1 MGRFEELL
9 LIFAIGLLLFGPNK
23 LTDLAKALG
32 SSLNEFKKAANPEGN
47 QPAPATAQPVYV
59 QAAHTPARRR
69 RRAPV
74 AKKKAKASR

>member
-32 SSLNEFKKAANPEGN
+32 SSLNEFKKAANPDA
-47 QPAPATAQPVYV
+47 QTAQPA
-59 QAAHTPARRR
+59 QATAVHSAPS
-69 RRAPV
+69 RAPRARKAAV
-74 AKKKAKASR
+74 AKKTSKSKRA

>member
-47 QPAPATAQPVYV
+47 TQPAPATAHPVYV
-59 QAAHTPARRR
+59 QAAKAPARR

>member
-47 QPAPATAQPVYV
+47 QPAPAAAQPVYA
-59 QAAHTPARRR
+59 QAAKAPARR

>member
-32 SSLNEFKKAANPEGN
+32 SSLNEFKKAANPDA
-47 QPAPATAQPVYV
+47 QPAQATAVHSAPS
-59 QAAHTPARRR
+59 
-69 RRAPV
+69 RAPRARKAAV
-74 AKKKAKASR
+74 AKKTSKSKRA

>member
-47 QPAPATAQPVYV
+47 AQPTTAQPVYV
-59 QAAHTPARRR
+59 QAAKAPVRR
-69 RRAPV
+69 RRASV

>member
-47 QPAPATAQPVYV
+47 QPAPASANPVYV
-59 QAAHTPARRR
+59 QAAAPARRR

>member
-32 SSLNEFKKAANPEGN
+32 SSLSEFKKAANPEGQN
-47 QPAPATAQPVYV
+47 TQPTTANQPVYA
-59 QAAHTPARRR
+59 QAKAPARRR
-69 RRAPV
+69 KLA
-74 AKKKAKASR
+74 AKKTAKARA